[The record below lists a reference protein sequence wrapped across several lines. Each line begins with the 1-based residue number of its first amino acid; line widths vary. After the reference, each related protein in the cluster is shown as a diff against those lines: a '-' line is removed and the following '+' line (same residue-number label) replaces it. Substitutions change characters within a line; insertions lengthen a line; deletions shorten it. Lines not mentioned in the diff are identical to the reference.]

1 MFELICMS
9 ILGACYVKALIDE
22 TAEEKK
28 QKEKEKI
35 RDLKISI
42 FCYAVRHRLNYNDV
56 VKMIQEN
63 TLSFEDIKKDAEEYE
78 RK

>member
-9 ILGACYVKALIDE
+9 ILGACYAKALIDE
-22 TAEEKK
+22 AAEEKK
-28 QKEKEKI
+28 QKQKEKI

-42 FCYAVRHRLNYNDV
+42 FCYAVRHHLNYNDV

-63 TLSFEDIKKDAEEYE
+63 TLSFEDIKKDAEENE

>member
-9 ILGACYVKALIDE
+9 ILGACYVKALKDE

>member
-9 ILGACYVKALIDE
+9 VLGACYVKALIDE
-22 TAEEKK
+22 AAEEKK
-28 QKEKEKI
+28 QKDKEKI
-35 RDLKISI
+35 RDIKISI
-42 FCYAVRHRLNYNDV
+42 FCYAVRHHLNYNDV

-63 TLSFEDIKKDAEEYE
+63 TLSFEEIKKDAEEYE